1 MIVYNT
7 FAMLLIS
14 LFNANFIILA
24 RAFKSEGETQ
34 FSDGYSLQNSP
45 FPHRAF
51 LQQSNRESSMKI
63 YSS

>member
-1 MIVYNT
+1 
-7 FAMLLIS
+7 MLLIF

-45 FPHRAF
+45 LPHRAF